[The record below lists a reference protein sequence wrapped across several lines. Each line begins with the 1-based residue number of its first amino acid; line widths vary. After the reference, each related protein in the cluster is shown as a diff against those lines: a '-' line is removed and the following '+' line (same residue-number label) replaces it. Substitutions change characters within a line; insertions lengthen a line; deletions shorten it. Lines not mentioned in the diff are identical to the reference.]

1 MLLLYS
7 SYGIIYYRK
16 YLEVS
21 IEVRGEGN
29 GSLDG
34 RREFLSHL
42 ARVSS
47 QVSELKHGVVIS
59 FDSKGDVLVSSFG
72 FDPLGLANTL
82 SGIADAMRK
91 GISEPSPEEEMLKML
106 SNLSSLRIT
115 DEEDMSDESSSK

>member
-1 MLLLYS
+1 M
-7 SYGIIYYRK
+7 
-16 YLEVS
+16 
-21 IEVRGEGN
+21 EVRGEGN
-29 GSLDG
+29 GSLDR

-47 QVSELKHGVVIS
+47 QVSKLKHGVVIS
-59 FDSKGDVLVSSFG
+59 FDSKGEVLVSSFG
-72 FDPLGLANTL
+72 FDPLELANTL
-82 SGIADAMRK
+82 SGIADAIRK

>member
-1 MLLLYS
+1 M
-7 SYGIIYYRK
+7 
-16 YLEVS
+16 
-21 IEVRGEGN
+21 EVRGEGN
-29 GSLDG
+29 GSLEG

-59 FDSKGDVLVSSFG
+59 FDSKGEVLVSSFG

-82 SGIADAMRK
+82 SGIADAIRE
-91 GISEPSPEEEMLKML
+91 GISELSPEEEMLKML